1 MLKDL
6 QCVKMELLA
15 PIASVDLVVS
25 ASTVGQGW
33 TVALTLMIVQGR
45 LVSMELLVLT
55 EWGAFIVGVRLEKL
69 VSTRFFQFRFS
80 YQLGRIKSI
89 NLKTSVFFRHLIK

>member
-33 TVALTLMIVQGR
+33 TVALTSMIVQGR
-45 LVSMELLVLT
+45 LVSMGLLVLT

-69 VSTRFFQFRFS
+69 VSTRFFQFSFT
-80 YQLGRIKSI
+80 YQLERIKSI